1 LLIVDEQH
9 RGRQSYSLADDGWPA
24 VKILFIP
31 QRGNEEPWQR
41 DFVEA
46 LGTRWELAILDHD
59 APLPPQFEG
68 VRVVV
73 DQGGW
78 ATQEMID
85 AGAGAGALLWQVI
98 GMGLDHSEVDHILAR
113 GIRLAN
119 TPGQFSAI
127 ALAEHALFLIL
138 CFAKR
143 LRELERNVRAG
154 VVWQPM
160 TEELPGQTLGVVGLG
175 ASGRELARRARA
187 LEMRVVAVD
196 PVAIG
201 DDVLAAHGVEW
212 CGGTERLDELLQQ
225 SDYVSLHVPL
235 NARTRHLLDR
245 ERLASMK
252 PSAVLVNVARGA
264 LVDEEALVDALRE
277 GRLRGAGLDV
287 FSQEPLPP
295 DSPFLALDGVIAT
308 PHVAGVTRG
317 TSRRRAQVC
326 VENIER
332 IEQGLDPLYEITE
345 W

>member
-1 LLIVDEQH
+1 MKV
-9 RGRQSYSLADDGWPA
+9 
-24 VKILFIP
+24 LFIP

-41 DFVEA
+41 DVLEA
-46 LGTRWELAILDHD
+46 LEGRVELAILDHD
-59 APLPPQFEG
+59 APLGPQFDG
-68 VRVVV
+68 VRVVL

-78 ATQEMID
+78 ATREMID
-85 AGAGAGALLWQVI
+85 AGAETGVALWQVI

-154 VVWQPM
+154 VLWQPI
-160 TEELPGQTLGVVGLG
+160 TDELPGQTLGIVGLG
-175 ASGRELARRARA
+175 ASGRELARRAA
-187 LEMRVVAVD
+187 AMGMRVVAVD
-196 PVAIG
+196 PVEIPE
-201 DDVLAAHGVEW
+201 DLLAQHGVEW
-212 CGGTERLDELLQQ
+212 CGGTDRLDELLRQ
-225 SDYVSLHVPL
+225 SDYASLHVPL

-245 ERLASMK
+245 EKLALLK

-264 LVDEEALVDALRE
+264 LVDEQALVEALRA

-295 DSPFLALDGVIAT
+295 DSPFRALENVIAT
-308 PHVAGVTRG
+308 PHVAGTTRG
-317 TSRRRAQVC
+317 TSRRRAEVC
-326 VENIER
+326 VQNVER
-332 IEQGLDPLYEITE
+332 IEQGLDPLYEITA